1 MWNSQSTVFFSLQN
15 SKTKMEGNEEEKG
28 VNNENTLD
36 SVVFQSLNT
45 FIEVGLDKYRSSEN
59 CRKTE
64 RFWIKSQF
72 LAWIATN
79 A

>member
-1 MWNSQSTVFFSLQN
+1 
-15 SKTKMEGNEEEKG
+15 MEGNEEEKG

-36 SVVFQSLNT
+36 SVVFQNLIT
-45 FIEVGLDKYRSSEN
+45 LIEVGSREN
-59 CRKTE
+59 CRKAE
-64 RFWIKSQF
+64 IFWIKSQF

>member
-1 MWNSQSTVFFSLQN
+1 
-15 SKTKMEGNEEEKG
+15 MEGNEEEKG

-36 SVVFQSLNT
+36 SVVFQTLNT
-45 FIEVGLDKYRSSEN
+45 LIEVGLDSYRSSEN